1 MHDIQNMLSEAPKV
15 DIDCN
20 VGYISNFI
28 AGLILFYYINSIR
41 NCECVNKE
49 YIDIIQKCFII
60 NVMLFI
66 VRCNIKDNEVVLKY
80 SFWIIIV
87 VGIYYVY
94 NTRLLINDIYK
105 KKCECADTNL
115 TYIMSIIKYIAVAQ
129 YVFLFSLLFLGFLLS
144 INS

>member
-1 MHDIQNMLSEAPKV
+1 MNKFVNILSKAPKV
-15 DIDCN
+15 EICN
-20 VGYISNFI
+20 TGYISNFI

-60 NVMLFI
+60 NVVLFI
-66 VRCNIKDNEVVLKY
+66 VRCNMKDNEVVLKY

-94 NTRLLINDIYK
+94 NTRLLIDDIYK

-115 TYIMSIIKYIAVAQ
+115 TYIMSIINYIAVAQ
-129 YVFLFSLLFLGFLLS
+129 YLFLFSLLFLGFLLY